1 MKDRSMKK
9 VLLAASLVI
18 LTPITAL
25 ADAVS
30 DFYSGPGKV
39 IRFIIR
45 TPPGGGYDLLSRL
58 LARHMGRHI
67 PGNPTITPINMPG
80 GGGIVAANYMAQL
93 APKDGTVLSIIS
105 QGLATDQALG
115 LSPQLTSDL
124 RSFNWIA
131 NVEYSNQLLAVWHTS
146 PTKTLDDA
154 KRRVTRIGSTGAG
167 SASVQLPAFYNNV
180 LGTKFQ
186 IVFGYPG
193 GIDVD
198 LAMERGEVE
207 GRGTNPY
214 SDYMAAKPDWIPKK
228 LAVPLIQVGMEKEPA
243 LPDVPLLRDQAVRP
257 EDKPL
262 LEFMSRAVT
271 VGRPL
276 ATTPG
281 VPAERVEALRKA
293 FHDTLRDPEFI
304 ADAKRTNAEL
314 RPMPGDQL
322 AQLYRDLIGAPQQI
336 KDRVKVALEPRKA
349 DAQEIEGGG
358 KAAE

>member
-1 MKDRSMKK
+1 MKSYLTAI
-9 VLLAASLVI
+9 VLALQV
-18 LTPITAL
+18 PVPAL

-39 IRFIIR
+39 VRFIIR

-80 GGGIVAANYMAQL
+80 GGGIVAANYMAHV

-124 RSFNWIA
+124 RTFNWIA
-131 NVEYSNQLLAVWHTS
+131 NVEFSNQLLAVWHTS
-146 PTKTLDDA
+146 ETKTLDDA

-214 SDYMAAKPDWIPKK
+214 SDYMAAKPEWIPKK
-228 LAVPLIQVGMEKEPA
+228 LVTPIIQVGMEKEPA
-243 LPDVPLLRDQAVRP
+243 LPDVPLLRDQPVRD
-257 EDKPL
+257 EDRPL
-262 LEFMSRAVT
+262 LEFISRAVT

-281 VPAERVEALRKA
+281 APPERVAALRKA
-293 FHDTLRDPEFI
+293 FEATLRDPEFI
-304 ADAKRTNAEL
+304 ADAKRQNAEL

-322 AQLYRDLIGAPQQI
+322 AQLYRDLIGAPQDV
-336 KDRVKVALEPRKA
+336 KDRVKVALEPRKS
-349 DAQEIEGGG
+349 DAQEIPGGA
-358 KAAE
+358 KAGE

>member
-1 MKDRSMKK
+1 
-9 VLLAASLVI
+9 
-18 LTPITAL
+18 
-25 ADAVS
+25 
-30 DFYSGPGKV
+30 
-39 IRFIIR
+39 
-45 TPPGGGYDLLSRL
+45 
-58 LARHMGRHI
+58 
-67 PGNPTITPINMPG
+67 
-80 GGGIVAANYMAQL
+80 MAHV

-124 RSFNWIA
+124 RTFNWIA
-131 NVEYSNQLLAVWHTS
+131 NVEFSNQLLAVWHTS
-146 PTKTLDDA
+146 ETKTLDVA

-214 SDYMAAKPDWIPKK
+214 SDYMAAKPEWIPRK
-228 LAVPLIQVGMEKEPA
+228 LVTPIIQVGMEKEPA
-243 LPDVPLLRDQAVRP
+243 LPHVPLLRDQPVRD

-262 LEFMSRAVT
+262 LEFISRAVT

-281 VPAERVEALRKA
+281 APPERVAALRKA
-293 FHDTLRDPEFI
+293 FEETLRDPEFI
-304 ADAKRTNAEL
+304 ADAKRQNAEL

-322 AQLYRDLIGAPQQI
+322 AQLYRDLIGAPQDV
-336 KDRVKVALEPRKA
+336 KDRVKVALEPRKT
-349 DAQEIEGGG
+349 DAQEIPGGA
-358 KAAE
+358 KAGE